1 MTLGSHKYPHVRSY
15 SAHSMRVRKH
25 DEGRQLQ
32 ISPTFTF
39 KTHQRSHFSM
49 RSRWITWSATQYQK
63 HCYFSH
69 CAHSPGP
76 HPTRSNPC
84 YSSLHRSGCSS
95 HSISWL
101 AQCEGK
107 EKREENL
114 MLEKVIVSHTVK
126 EIVIRVKI

>member
-1 MTLGSHKYPHVRSY
+1 MFAATVPTACELRNMMKADSCKSHQLSHLKLTNVHIFQCVPDGSPGQPQSIK
-15 SAHSMRVRKH
+15 
-25 DEGRQLQ
+25 
-32 ISPTFTF
+32 
-39 KTHQRSHFSM
+39 
-49 RSRWITWSATQYQK
+49 K

-69 CAHSPGP
+69 CVHSPGP

-114 MLEKVIVSHTVK
+114 MLEKFIVSHTVK
-126 EIVIRVKI
+126 AIVIRVKI